1 MPLIVRIIQP
11 IMWVIGLAVP
21 IIAFGMI
28 FSPKL
33 RAKFMSHQLKASK
46 YMMEQN
52 EELLKELSTKS
63 ANLSKEGIKIKAGAV
78 KEGFSVDSI
87 YCKHCGIS
95 IDSESKFCKACGK
108 RQ

>member
-1 MPLIVRIIQP
+1 MYIIFISVLVMQ
-11 IMWVIGLAVP
+11 IFVLVI
-21 IIAFGMI
+21 F
-28 FSPKL
+28 FTPKL

-87 YCKHCGIS
+87 YCKHCGFA
-95 IDSESKFCKACGK
+95 IDSDSKFCKACGK

>member
-1 MPLIVRIIQP
+1 MHIIFISVLIMQIFVL
-11 IMWVIGLAVP
+11 VI
-21 IIAFGMI
+21 F
-28 FSPKL
+28 FNPKL
-33 RAKFMSHQLKASK
+33 RAKFMGHQLKSTK

-63 ANLSKEGIKIKAGAV
+63 ANLSKDGIKIKAGAV

-87 YCKHCGIS
+87 YCKHCGFT
-95 IDSESKFCKACGK
+95 IDSDSKFCKACGK

>member
-11 IMWVIGLAVP
+11 IMWIIGLVAP
-21 IIAFGMI
+21 IFGFAMI

-46 YMMEQN
+46 YMMEEN

-63 ANLSKEGIKIKAGAV
+63 ANLSKDGIKIKAGAF
-78 KEGFSVDSI
+78 KEGFSVGSI
-87 YCKHCGIS
+87 YCKHCGFA
-95 IDSESKFCKACGK
+95 IDSDSKFCKACGK